1 MVIGFPCTAWDS
13 GSDTR
18 QGAKERR
25 KKMELKDLMKRK
37 RGRVPDWDYNKKIYL
52 ECVKWYAVKG
62 ISKVRVNWMISEKT
76 RTPGDPLYKSP
87 GLQTEQAVRNI
98 YIRTKKALEDGTI
111 TL

>member
-1 MVIGFPCTAWDS
+1 MWDS
-13 GSDTR
+13 GSDIR
-18 QGAKERR
+18 QGASYKGGNME
-25 KKMELKDLMKRK
+25 KMDLKDLMKRK
-37 RGRVPDWDYNKKIYL
+37 KGRVPDWDYNKKIYL

-62 ISKVRVNWMISEKT
+62 ISKVRVNWMIAEKT